1 MTRFLFAP
9 LLTLMACGEAAVD
22 PAILA
27 FTVDPGTVAAGG
39 TVQVMLELDGFT
51 LTGHDMSGS
60 MSGMD
65 MDMDMDHDDHD
76 DHDHDSDGATGHIHI
91 YLDDVETNPL
101 AMMGTSM
108 AEITIPVDA
117 EVGTHTLIA
126 RLHDASHL
134 ILDPEVVE
142 TVDLDV
148 TEATVTGGTSGTTGM
163 GSM

>member
-1 MTRFLFAP
+1 MTRVLFAA

-27 FTVDPGTVAAGG
+27 FTVDPGNVAAGG
-39 TVQVMLELDGFT
+39 TVQVMVELEGFT

-65 MDMDMDHDDHD
+65 MDMDMDMDHD
-76 DHDHDSDGATGHIHI
+76 DHDHHSDGTSGHIHI

-108 AEITIPVDA
+108 AEITIPVDT
-117 EVGTHTLIA
+117 EVGAHTLIA

>member
-1 MTRFLFAP
+1 MSRPVFAP
-9 LLTLMACGEAAVD
+9 FLALMACGEAAVD

-39 TVQVMLELDGFT
+39 TVQVMVELEGFT

-65 MDMDMDHDDHD
+65 MDMDMDMDHD
-76 DHDHDSDGATGHIHI
+76 DHDHHSDGTSGHIHI

-117 EVGTHTLIA
+117 EVGSHTLIA

-134 ILDPEVVE
+134 ILEPEVVE
-142 TVDLDV
+142 TVDLNV
-148 TEATVTGGTSGTTGM
+148 TEATGTGGTSGTTGM